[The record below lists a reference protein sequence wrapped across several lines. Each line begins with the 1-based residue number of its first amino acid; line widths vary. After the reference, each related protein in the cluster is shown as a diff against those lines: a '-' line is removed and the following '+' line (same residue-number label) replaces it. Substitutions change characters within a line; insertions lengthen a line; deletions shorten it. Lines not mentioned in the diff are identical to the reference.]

1 VLLADCYNGNG
12 MIWRQTAK
20 YGIVGGLV
28 LLLVPATALAAQ
40 AHSSNYQVNEVFMG
54 AGGAL
59 NDCSSGPTGYCAK
72 ESIGETAVGDTSS
85 PNYQA
90 HAGFNTDRTPYLQFV
105 VNSNNPNV
113 GTLSTGSTST
123 ATATFLVKNYLSSGY
138 QVVTVSSPPQNN
150 AYTMSAMNP
159 QTSSAIGTEQFGMNL
174 VANTGCTGIPGTL
187 GASPVQV
194 PSTAFSFGVPGNG
207 LNSDYDAAC
216 QFKYHQGDT
225 IASSAKSSGETD
237 YTISYV
243 YNISNL
249 TAGGTYTFNDILVA
263 TATF

>member
-1 VLLADCYNGNG
+1 
-12 MIWRQTAK
+12 MSWKQRAK
-20 YGIVGGLV
+20 YGLIAV
-28 LLLVPATALAAQ
+28 LTGLLVPATALAAQ
-40 AHSSNYQVNEVFMG
+40 ASSPHYQVNEVFMG

-59 NDCSSGPTGYCAK
+59 NDCSTGPTGYCAK

-113 GTLSTGSTST
+113 GVLSTGSTST

-138 QVVTVSSPPQNN
+138 QVVTVSPPPQNN

-187 GASPVQV
+187 GAGAVQV
-194 PSTAFSFGVPGNG
+194 PSNAFGFGVAGNG
-207 LNSDYDAAC
+207 ITSDYNTAC

-225 IASSAKSSGETD
+225 VASSAKSSGETD
-237 YTISYV
+237 YTISYI

-249 TAGGTYTFNDILVA
+249 TPGGTYTFNDILVA